1 MFYSN
6 LKKSKISLLYSLF
19 LILYSLFFIPYF
31 ISAATVGETRDF
43 YIDSSYDA
51 FGREEISAILEKISN
66 NAYFYIDVS
75 WWNGLKSY
83 EQNQAEQKI
92 DDLAD
97 EFEEKIY
104 PTLISNFGSEW
115 KPGIDSNNHITVLIH
130 PMKGGNGGYFNTGD
144 EYSKYLVP
152 TSNEKEMVYLNTD
165 YITVSLAKSF
175 LAHEIVHL
183 ITFNQ
188 KDRIRNVEEEVWLN
202 EARAE
207 YAPTLCEYDSEYQG
221 SNLEN
226 RVDEF
231 LKNPS
236 DSITEWGNS
245 SADYG
250 ALNLF
255 IQYLND
261 HYGKEILKDS
271 LRSSE
276 IGISSI
282 NYALEK
288 NGFEEDF
295 SDVFTDWTITVLV
308 NDCSLG
314 EKYCYKNKNLKN
326 LRLVPSS
333 NFLPLNSSSTL
344 SVSSTTK
351 NWAGKWYKIF
361 GGGGTLFFEFDGFLA
376 GNFKVPYIICE
387 QLNNCSVNFLDLS
400 ENQDGEIILEDF
412 NTKYTSLTIIPFSQ
426 NNSYTSNLSF
436 SWKARI
442 NMSSQEK
449 EEDSELIE
457 KLLAKITKLRA
468 QIIQVQVQIDAI
480 LASQGNSQGGWGIQ
494 GCQGFKNNLYYGLM
508 NDQEVRCLQQFLKNQ
523 GTEIYPE
530 RLVTGNF
537 LSLTKAAVIRFQEKY
552 ASEILNPFGLERG
565 TGYVGEMTKKKINEI
580 F

>member
-6 LKKSKISLLYSLF
+6 LKKSKIFLLLSFFFLFSSLF
-19 LILYSLFFIPYF
+19 LIPYS
-31 ISAATVGETRDF
+31 ISAATIGETKSF
-43 YIDSSYDA
+43 YIDSSYDIS
-51 FGREEISAILEKISN
+51 GREKISAN
-66 NAYFYIDVS
+66 LRKISSKLYFYIDVS
-75 WWNGLKSY
+75 WWNTLNSSG
-83 EQNQAEQKI
+83 QNQVEQKI

-115 KPGIDSNNHITVLIH
+115 KPGIDKDNHITVLIH
-130 PMKGGNGGYFNTGD
+130 PMKSSNGGYFSTGD
-144 EYSKYLVP
+144 GYSKYLVP
-152 TSNEKEMVYLNTD
+152 TSNEKEMVYISTD
-165 YITVSLAKSF
+165 YITTSLAKSF
-175 LAHEIVHL
+175 LAHELVHL

-207 YAPTLCEYDSEYQG
+207 YASTLCGYDLEYQG

-226 RVDEF
+226 RVGEF

-245 SADYG
+245 SVDYG

-271 LRSSE
+271 LHSSE

-288 NGFEEDF
+288 NGFEENF

-333 NFLPLNSSSTL
+333 NFLPLNLSSTL

-361 GGGGTLFFEFDGFLA
+361 GGGGTLFFEFNGFLT

-387 QLNNCSVNFLDLS
+387 QLNNCSVNFLDLG
-400 ENQDGEIILEDF
+400 ENQDGEVILEDF
-412 NTKYTSLTIIPFSQ
+412 NTKYTSLTIIPSAQ
-426 NNSYTSNLSF
+426 NDSYTSNLSF

-442 NMSSQEK
+442 NMSSQKK

-457 KLLAKITKLRA
+457 KLLAQIAELEAEIVRVQA
-468 QIIQVQVQIDAI
+468 QINAI
-480 LASQGNSQGGWGIQ
+480 LASRGNTTD
-494 GCQGFKNNLYYGLM
+494 CQNFNNNLYFGM
-508 NDQEVRCLQQFLKNQ
+508 RNHSEVSCLQQFLKNQ
-523 GTEIYPE
+523 GSVIYPE
-530 RLVTGNF
+530 GLITGNF

-552 ASEILNPFGLERG
+552 SSEILNPFGLERG

-580 F
+580 LGF